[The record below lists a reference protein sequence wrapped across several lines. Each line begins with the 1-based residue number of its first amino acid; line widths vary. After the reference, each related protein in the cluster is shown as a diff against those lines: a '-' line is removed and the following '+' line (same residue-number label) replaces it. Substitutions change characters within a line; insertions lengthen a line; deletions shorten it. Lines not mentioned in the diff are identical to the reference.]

1 VSRRARFFDLVVLGH
16 SARVVD
22 HLFSN
27 TVEEAVIRSG
37 RPVLLAPA
45 QPPSTTGERIA
56 LSWNGSPEAVRA
68 LAVAL
73 PFLTTA
79 QAVTIIT
86 IGERAA
92 GDLPFLV
99 EYLARH
105 GVVATQCSLQP
116 FSGVKVGE
124 QLLAKACEAG
134 ADLLVIGGYGNAPCH
149 EVLLSGATRDDVAGR
164 LLPVL
169 LSH

>member
-1 VSRRARFFDLVVLGH
+1 VVLGH
-16 SARVVD
+16 STRVVD

-45 QPPSTTGERIA
+45 QPPSTTGETIA
-56 LSWNGSPEAVRA
+56 LGWNGSPEAVRA
-68 LAVAL
+68 LAVTL
-73 PFLTTA
+73 PLLITA
-79 QAVTIIT
+79 GAVTIIA

-105 GVVATQCSLQP
+105 AVVATQCSLQP
-116 FSGVKVGE
+116 LSGVKVGE
-124 QLLAKACEAG
+124 QLLAKASEVA
-134 ADLLVIGGYGNAPCH
+134 ADVLVMGGYGQAPCH
-149 EVLLSGATRDDVAGR
+149 EILLSGVTRDDVAGR

-169 LSH
+169 LSN